1 MGMDLTLYPHKE
13 KIQHWR
19 SMVGSS
25 FLHLDQDYGLFAQ
38 IDRGVMGDAGGDVKQ
53 VCKPKPLPPNVEF
66 MTYDDD
72 DGIKEMR
79 TDKYGEGLTYV
90 EAWELKK
97 VKLDPESSDWNKA
110 IFAMIKAIPDAYPVV
125 LMWR

>member
-25 FLHLDQDYGLFAQ
+25 YLRLDREYDLFAQ
-38 IDRGVMGDAGGDVKQ
+38 IDRGVMGDEGGDVKQ

-66 MTYDDD
+66 MVYNDE
-72 DGIKEMR
+72 GLKETR

-90 EAWELKK
+90 EVWELKK
-97 VKLDPESSDWNKA
+97 VKLPVDSSDWNKA
-110 IFAMIKAIPDAYPVV
+110 IFAMIKALPDAYPVV
-125 LMWR
+125 LMWS